1 MTDNLKLN
9 NQSISPISST
19 RGRGRPKCFNAQQAL
34 EKAML
39 MFWQYGYEA
48 TSISDL
54 TKALGI
60 TAPSLYSTFGD
71 KADLFEKCLD
81 FYIEHEAC
89 AIDQIFMQAKTSKIA
104 IELYFRENLNRLVQA
119 NKPKGCMLVV
129 ATMNCSD
136 SNQSIQKQLLL
147 KRNQSKEKIY
157 ARLKQG
163 QIQGEI
169 PETVDLKVMTDFY
182 VTLLQGMTIQARD
195 GADQKQLAGVVDMAM
210 KTWDHFN

>member
-19 RGRGRPKCFNAQQAL
+19 RGRGRPKCFNEQQAL

>member
-136 SNQSIQKQLLL
+136 SNLSIQKQLLL
-147 KRNQSKEKIY
+147 KRNQSKAKIY

-163 QIQGEI
+163 QLQGEI
-169 PETVDLKVMTDFY
+169 PETVDLNVMTDFY